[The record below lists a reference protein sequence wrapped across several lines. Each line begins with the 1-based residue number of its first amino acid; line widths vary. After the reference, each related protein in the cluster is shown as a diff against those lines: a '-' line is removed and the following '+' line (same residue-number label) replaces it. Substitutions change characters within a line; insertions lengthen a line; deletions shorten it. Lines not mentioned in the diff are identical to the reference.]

1 MKKLLLILLCVPYL
15 LCSQSVN
22 TGTSLTIIECD
33 SFLWPID
40 SNTYIN
46 SGLYINIDSSGCNP
60 SFVSNYNFLY
70 NGLSTVDYDG
80 QTARLQMA
88 SEMQSALSDASTTY
102 FQLQGMFENSGSFFS
117 DPALNASGKQI
128 KNKTAASSII
138 SSNIQQAIHTSFV
151 AWFTD
156 YATNVAPIVGTTTI
170 ASPGSAGMLGNREL
184 NAKGMEYDQIISKS
198 LIGALCLDQVVNKY
212 LSDAKIG
219 DNVDNIT
226 RDPQNNNNATDMEH
240 HWDEAFGYVYGKFGG
255 NNITGDLTSDGLL
268 GKYLNKYPLYE
279 QVVFNSFK
287 RGRQAIVENC
297 SYVRD
302 LEAQIIKESLSKVVL
317 LRAEHY
323 LRDAASSYSATPT
336 EDYFHSLSE
345 AYGFIL
351 SLQFTHTYSGVA
363 YFNNNEVNNMLST
376 LENGNGFWDRTPTEL
391 FTMADV
397 ISFADSIS
405 LLDSSILI
413 NSNINID
420 SLNLVINNSTSTYT
434 SITSCDSYTWNGQNY
449 NISGTYT
456 SASTN
461 AAGCTHIDSLVL
473 TISNP
478 TSSINNISICYGESV
493 IVDSNTYSQSGTY
506 TDVISN
512 INGCDSIITTNL
524 TVITQTTSFIAQSG
538 NYIIANA
545 LGGNTPYS
553 YEWST
558 GENTAQITPAINGDY
573 WVVISDANGCVSD
586 TSFISFIL
594 IPTPIQDLNID
605 KLSIYP
611 NPSQNVFNVEFTSL
625 TRHNLKV
632 RIINSIGEI
641 VYVDNANKH
650 IGAYR
655 NSISLKK
662 YSRAIYFLEIVTDNG
677 IVNKKLILQ

>member
-1 MKKLLLILLCVPYL
+1 MKKLLLILLCLPYL
-15 LCSQSVN
+15 VCSQSGN
-22 TGTSLTIIECD
+22 TATSLTIIECD

-40 SNTYIN
+40 STTYTN
-46 SGLYINIDSSGCNP
+46 SGLYINIDSSACNP

-70 NGLSTVDYDG
+70 NGSSTVVYGG
-80 QTARLQMA
+80 QTTRLQMA
-88 SEMQSALSDASTTY
+88 SEMGSALYDPSTTY
-102 FQLQGMFENSGSFFS
+102 LQLQGMFENSGSYFS
-117 DPALNASGKQI
+117 DPALNASAKKI
-128 KNKTAASSII
+128 INKTATSTAVSPAV
-138 SSNIQQAIHTSFV
+138 QLAIHASFDS
-151 AWFTD
+151 WFLD
-156 YATNVAPIVGTTTI
+156 YATNVAPIVGTTTMA
-170 ASPGSAGMLGNREL
+170 ASGSAGMAGNREL

-198 LIGALCLDQVVNKY
+198 LIGALCLDQVVNNY

-219 DNVDNIT
+219 DNVDNT
-226 RDPQNNNNATDMEH
+226 FRDPQNNNNATDMEH
-240 HWDEAFGYVYGKFGG
+240 NWDQAFGYVYGKFGPD
-255 NNITGDLTSDGLL
+255 NLTGDLGTDGLL
-268 GKYLNKYPLYE
+268 GKYLNKYPLYN

-323 LRDAASSYSATPT
+323 LREAAFSNVLSP
-336 EDYFHSLSE
+336 DYFHCLSE

-351 SLQFTHTYSGVA
+351 SLQFTHTYSGIA
-363 YFNNNEVNNMLST
+363 YFTNNEVNNMLST
-376 LENGNGFWDRTPTEL
+376 LETGNGFWDRTDTEL
-391 FTMADV
+391 IAMADV

-413 NSNINID
+413 NSNIIID

-461 AAGCTHIDSLVL
+461 TAGCTHIDSLVL

-478 TSSINNISICYGESV
+478 TSSTNNISICYGESV
-493 IVDSNTYSQSGTY
+493 IVVSNTYSQSGTY

-512 INGCDSIITTNL
+512 INGCDSTITTNL

-558 GENTAQITPAINGDY
+558 GENTAQITPIINGDY

-594 IPTPIQDLNID
+594 IPTYIQDLNID
-605 KLSIYP
+605 KLFIYP

-641 VYVDNANKH
+641 VYVDNANNH
-650 IGAYR
+650 VGVYR
-655 NSISLKK
+655 NSISLKQ
-662 YSRAIYFLEIVTDNG
+662 YSRAIYYLEIQTDNG

>member
-1 MKKLLLILLCVPYL
+1 MKKLLLILLCLPYL
-15 LCSQSVN
+15 VYSQSGN

-40 SNTYIN
+40 STTYTN
-46 SGLYINIDSSGCNP
+46 SGLYINIDSSACNP

-70 NGLSTVDYDG
+70 NGSSTVVYGG
-80 QTARLQMA
+80 QTTRLQMA
-88 SEMQSALSDASTTY
+88 SEMGSALSVLSTTY
-102 FQLQGMFENSGSFFS
+102 LQLQGMFENSGSYFS
-117 DPALNASGKQI
+117 DPALNASAKKI
-128 KNKTAASSII
+128 INKTATSTAVSPAV
-138 SSNIQQAIHTSFV
+138 QLAIHASFDS
-151 AWFTD
+151 WFLD
-156 YATNVAPIVGTTTI
+156 YATNVAPIVGTNIMATQ
-170 ASPGSAGMLGNREL
+170 GSAGMLGNREL

-198 LIGALCLDQVVNKY
+198 LIGALCLDQVVNNY

-219 DNVDNIT
+219 DNVDNT
-226 RDPQNNNNATDMEH
+226 FRDPQNNNNATDMEH
-240 HWDEAFGYVYGKFGG
+240 NWDQAFGYVYGKFGPD
-255 NNITGDLTSDGLL
+255 NLTGDLGTDGLL
-268 GKYLNKYPLYE
+268 GKYLNKYPLYN

-323 LRDAASSYSATPT
+323 LREAAFSNVLSP
-336 EDYFHSLSE
+336 DYFHALSE

-351 SLQFTHTYSGVA
+351 SLQFTHTYSGIA
-363 YFNNNEVNNMLST
+363 YFTNNEVNNMLST
-376 LENGNGFWDRTPTEL
+376 LETGNGFWDRTDTEL
-391 FTMADV
+391 IAMADV

-461 AAGCTHIDSLVL
+461 TAGCTHIDSLVL

-478 TSSINNISICYGESV
+478 TSSTNNISICYGESV
-493 IVDSNTYSQSGTY
+493 IVVSNTYSQSGTY

-512 INGCDSIITTNL
+512 INGCDSTITTNL

-558 GENTAQITPAINGDY
+558 GENTAQITPIINGDY

-586 TSFISFIL
+586 TSFISFTL

-641 VYVDNANKH
+641 VYVDNANNH
-650 IGAYR
+650 VGVYR
-655 NSISLKK
+655 NSISLKQ
-662 YSRAIYFLEIVTDNG
+662 YSRAIYYLEIQTDNG

>member
-1 MKKLLLILLCVPYL
+1 MKKLLLILLCLPYL
-15 LCSQSVN
+15 VYSQSGN

-70 NGLSTVDYDG
+70 NGLSTVVYGG

-88 SEMQSALSDASTTY
+88 SEMWNALSNSSTTY
-102 FQLQGMFENSGSFFS
+102 LQLQGMFENSGSYFS
-117 DPALNASGKQI
+117 DPALNSLTKQI
-128 KNKTAASSII
+128 KNKTAASSAV
-138 SSNIQQAIHTSFV
+138 SSAVQLAIHTSFG

-156 YATNVAPIVGTTTI
+156 YANNVAPIVGTTTM
-170 ASPGSAGMLGNREL
+170 ATSGFAGMLGSREL

-198 LIGALCLDQVVNKY
+198 LIGALCLDQVVNNY

-219 DNVDNIT
+219 DNVDNT
-226 RDPQNNNNATDMEH
+226 NRDPQDNNNATDMEH
-240 HWDEAFGYVYGKFGG
+240 NWDQAFGYVYGMFGG
-255 NNITGDLTSDGLL
+255 NNTTGNLASDGLL
-268 GKYLNKYPLYE
+268 GKYLDKYPLYK

-297 SYVRD
+297 SDVRD
-302 LEAQIIKESLSKVVL
+302 VEAQIIKESLSKVVL
-317 LRAEHY
+317 LRAESY
-323 LRDAASSYSATPT
+323 LRAAADESLGP
-336 EDYFHSLSE
+336 DYFHALSE

-351 SLQFTHTYSGVA
+351 SLQFTHSYSGYA
-363 YFNNNEVNNMLST
+363 YFTNNEVNNMLSS
-376 LENGNGFWDRTPTEL
+376 LEAGNGFWDRTDTEL
-391 FTMADV
+391 IAMADV
-397 ISFADSIS
+397 ILFADSIS

-434 SITSCDSYTWNGQNY
+434 SIISCDSYTWNGQNY
-449 NISGTYT
+449 NISGTYI

-461 AAGCTHIDSLVL
+461 AAGCTHVDSLVL
-473 TISNP
+473 TISNS

-493 IVDSNTYSQSGTY
+493 IVGSNTYSQSGTY

-512 INGCDSIITTNL
+512 INGCDSTITTNL

-558 GENTAQITPAINGDY
+558 GENTAQITPIINGDY

-586 TSFISFIL
+586 TSFISFTL

-632 RIINSIGEI
+632 RIISSIGEI

-655 NSISLKK
+655 NSISLKE
-662 YSRAIYFLEIVTDNG
+662 YSRAIYFLEIETDNG

>member
-1 MKKLLLILLCVPYL
+1 MKKLLLILLCLPYL
-15 LCSQSVN
+15 VYSQSGN

-40 SNTYIN
+40 STTYTN
-46 SGLYINIDSSGCNP
+46 SGLYINIDSSACNP

-70 NGLSTVDYDG
+70 NGSSTVVYGG
-80 QTARLQMA
+80 QTTRLQMA
-88 SEMQSALSDASTTY
+88 SEMGSALYDPSTTY
-102 FQLQGMFENSGSFFS
+102 LQLQGMFENSGSYFS
-117 DPALNASGKQI
+117 DPALNASAKKI
-128 KNKTAASSII
+128 INKTATSTAVSPAV
-138 SSNIQQAIHTSFV
+138 QLAIHASFDS
-151 AWFTD
+151 WFLD
-156 YATNVAPIVGTTTI
+156 YATNVAPIVGTTTMA
-170 ASPGSAGMLGNREL
+170 ASGSAGMAGNREL

-198 LIGALCLDQVVNKY
+198 LIGALCLDQVVNGY

-219 DNVDNIT
+219 DNVDNT
-226 RDPQNNNNATDMEH
+226 FRDPQNNNNATDMEH
-240 HWDEAFGYVYGKFGG
+240 NWDQAFGYVYGKFGPD
-255 NNITGDLTSDGLL
+255 NLTGDLGTDGLL
-268 GKYLNKYPLYE
+268 GKYLNKYPLYN

-323 LRDAASSYSATPT
+323 LREAAFSNVLSP
-336 EDYFHSLSE
+336 DYFHALSE

-351 SLQFTHTYSGVA
+351 SLQFTHTYSGIA
-363 YFNNNEVNNMLST
+363 YFTNNEVNNMLST
-376 LENGNGFWDRTPTEL
+376 LETGNGFWDRTDTEL
-391 FTMADV
+391 IAMADV

-434 SITSCDSYTWNGQNY
+434 SIISCDSYTWNGQNY

-461 AAGCTHIDSLVL
+461 TAGCTHIDSLVL

-478 TSSINNISICYGESV
+478 TSSTNNISICYGESV
-493 IVDSNTYSQSGTY
+493 IVVSNTYSQSGTY

-512 INGCDSIITTNL
+512 INGCDSTITTNL

-558 GENTAQITPAINGDY
+558 GENTAQITPIINGDY

-586 TSFISFIL
+586 TSFISFTL
-594 IPTPIQDLNID
+594 IPTYIKDLNID

-641 VYVDNANKH
+641 VYVDNANNH
-650 IGAYR
+650 VGVYR
-655 NSISLKK
+655 NSISLKQ
-662 YSRAIYFLEIVTDNG
+662 YSRAIYYLEIQTDNG